1 MKTQSTES
9 FNELCTTAL
18 EIMKRLDKTSTK
30 MWKELTN
37 EQLNMV
43 RMGVDYGNRQLEILL
58 SRETPANLLAA
69 QAGIA
74 ATEFSMKYMDQCR
87 RVLALLT
94 DTGSDLMACFNQ
106 LKPYWSL
113 TPVTETTAT
122 PGTGASETEEEALT
136 RLTSEPKKTAA

>member
-1 MKTQSTES
+1 MKTQPIES

-18 EIMKRLDKTSTK
+18 DTMKRLDKTSTK
-30 MWKELTN
+30 VWKELTN

-43 RMGVDYGNRQLEILL
+43 KMGVDYGNRQLEILL

-69 QAGIA
+69 QSGIA
-74 ATEFSMKYMDQCR
+74 MEFSMKYMDQCR

-94 DTGSDLMACFNQ
+94 DTGSELMACFNQ

-122 PGTGASETEEEALT
+122 PGTGASETEEEAPT
-136 RLTSEPKKTAA
+136 RLTGKPKKTAA

>member
-1 MKTQSTES
+1 MKTQPTES

-18 EIMKRLDKTSTK
+18 DIMKRLDKTSTK

-43 RMGVDYGNRQLEILL
+43 RMGVDYGNRHLEILL

-69 QAGIA
+69 QSGT

-87 RVLALLT
+87 RVFALLT
-94 DTGSDLMACFNQ
+94 DTGS
-106 LKPYWSL
+106 
-113 TPVTETTAT
+113 V
-122 PGTGASETEEEALT
+122 
-136 RLTSEPKKTAA
+136 

>member
-1 MKTQSTES
+1 MKTQPIES

-18 EIMKRLDKTSTK
+18 DTMKRLDKTSTK
-30 MWKELTN
+30 VWKELTN

-69 QAGIA
+69 QSGIA
-74 ATEFSMKYMDQCR
+74 MEFSMKYMDQCR
-87 RVLALLT
+87 RVFALLT

-106 LKPYWSL
+106 FKPYWSL

-136 RLTSEPKKTAA
+136 RLTGKPKKTAA